1 MIVANMILYLFK
13 LIKAINHYTMVVD
26 VFNNHYFYF
35 YSIILDF
42 EIVVNKISKFI
53 ANEVKRSNS
62 KGVVLGLSG
71 GIDSTVAVYLATRG
85 IDTKDILGLIMPDS
99 TVTSQMDIDDAV
111 YISKKLN
118 INYILLDITDIKQTY
133 NKVLPDNQL
142 SKANLIARIRM
153 NIIYYYANLNN
164 LIVIGTSDK
173 SELKIGYFTKYG
185 DGSADILPLGDL
197 YKSEVRELGKYL
209 KIPISILYKKS
220 SPSLLPGQ
228 TAEGEIGMEY
238 TKIDNIL
245 RFLNENI
252 LLSKQL
258 PESIPKGIGFD
269 KEDLRS
275 VLHLISKTEHKRNM
289 PKICLL
295 KN

>member
-62 KGVVLGLSG
+62 KGIVLGLSG

>member
-1 MIVANMILYLFK
+1 M
-13 LIKAINHYTMVVD
+13 
-26 VFNNHYFYF
+26 
-35 YSIILDF
+35 DF

>member
-1 MIVANMILYLFK
+1 MF
-13 LIKAINHYTMVVD
+13 VD

-35 YSIILDF
+35 YSSILDF

-85 IDTKDILGLIMPDS
+85 IDTKDIFGLIMPDS

-118 INYILLDITDIKQTY
+118 INYILLDITDIKQNY

-142 SKANLIARIRM
+142 SNANLIARIRM

-209 KIPISILYKKS
+209 KIPISILHKKS

-245 RFLNENI
+245 RFLDENI

-258 PESIPKGIGFD
+258 PDLIPKGIGFD
-269 KEDLRS
+269 KKDLRS
-275 VLHLISKTEHKRNM
+275 VLHLISKSEHKRNM

>member
-269 KEDLRS
+269 MEDLRS

>member
-1 MIVANMILYLFK
+1 MIK
-13 LIKAINHYTMVVD
+13 PINHYSVFAD
-26 VFNNHYFYF
+26 VFNNHYFYV

-53 ANEVKRSNS
+53 ENEVRGSDS

-71 GIDSTVAVYLATRG
+71 GIDSTVALYLATRG

-99 TVTSQMDIDDAV
+99 TVTSQIDIDDAV

-118 INYILLDITDIKQTY
+118 INYILLDITDIKKAY
-133 NKVLPDNQL
+133 NKILPENQL
-142 SKANLIARIRM
+142 SNANLIARIRM

-164 LIVIGTSDK
+164 LLVIGTSDK

-209 KIPISILYKKS
+209 NIPISILYKKS
-220 SPSLLPGQ
+220 SPSLLPDQ
-228 TAEGEIGMEY
+228 TAEDEIGMEY
-238 TKIDNIL
+238 IKIDNIL
-245 RFLNENI
+245 RFLDENI

-258 PESIPKGIGFD
+258 PDPIPKGFGFD

-275 VLHLISKTEHKRNM
+275 VLHLISTSNHKRSM
-289 PKICLL
+289 PKICSLT
-295 KN
+295 N